1 MRTSTT
7 DIESGLVDLS
17 GCGLREAMALSG
29 DPIAKA
35 QEALLAELARE
46 AAGQNAG
53 GPYPSPFSPVRCDA
67 PED

>member
-1 MRTSTT
+1 
-7 DIESGLVDLS
+7 
-17 GCGLREAMALSG
+17 MALSG